1 MLLLVCKLIVF
12 VTKNVIYDIINA
24 IMYQNGINI
33 SIFKRNRF
41 LFANY

>member
-1 MLLLVCKLIVF
+1 M
-12 VTKNVIYDIINA
+12 TKNVINGIIYA
-24 IMYQNGINI
+24 IVYQNGINI